1 MSEGRTPE
9 GLELGVPEM
18 DREHGVQV
26 RLLRAV
32 RDAFARSERG
42 RALELVDELD
52 DYTNMH
58 FMLEETLMI
67 GSSYSGRQSH
77 QQEHGRL
84 IGQLRTLRS
93 AVAAERVEALSAA
106 DAIEAWLL
114 RHIRTFDLAFAASV
128 AAANDPTDSRTAP
141 ADD

>member
-1 MSEGRTPE
+1 MSEGRTHE
-9 GLELGVPEM
+9 DLELGVPEM
-18 DREHGVQV
+18 DREHDVQV

-32 RDAFARSERG
+32 RDAFARSGHR

-67 GSSYSGRQSH
+67 GSAYSGRESH
-77 QQEHGRL
+77 QREHGCL
-84 IGQLRTLRS
+84 IEQLRTLRS
-93 AVAAERVEALSAA
+93 AVATGEAEGLSAV
-106 DAIEAWLL
+106 DAIEEWLL

-128 AAANDPTDSRTAP
+128 AAPNGTPDPRTAP
-141 ADD
+141 AGD